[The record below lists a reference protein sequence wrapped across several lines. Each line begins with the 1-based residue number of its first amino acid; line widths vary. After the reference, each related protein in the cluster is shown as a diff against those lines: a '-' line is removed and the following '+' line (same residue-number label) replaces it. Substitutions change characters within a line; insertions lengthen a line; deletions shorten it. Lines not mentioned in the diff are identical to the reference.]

1 MEVNETNTDLFLIY
15 YFFTKSYFDL
25 LFLAPLIITFLKI
38 LFIFGLRNSC
48 LYRHTSNKKFHIEL
62 KEKLCNPHSSEFCM
76 ISQCELSKETDET
89 FFLCRM

>member
-15 YFFTKSYFDL
+15 YFFTKSYFDS

-48 LYRHTSNKKFHIEL
+48 LYRHTSNKKFHTEL
-62 KEKLCNPHSSEFCM
+62 KEKLCNPG
-76 ISQCELSKETDET
+76 SQN
-89 FFLCRM
+89 F